1 MQIDRIAVGLR
12 PRSGWE
18 SLDLGFQMSRQWWR
32 QAWGI
37 WLTLYIPTA
46 VLVLSVFTN
55 KFYAVLLL
63 WWLKPLFDRA
73 VLYGLSRLVFGEQS
87 GIAGTLRAAR
97 EWMRPGMFVAL
108 TLRRFELAR
117 SFMLPVSSLENQ
129 TGKMAHTRRKVL
141 GSRMRGN
148 AVWLTVVC
156 VHLEWIAMI
165 SLYALGKL
173 LIPSGGKL
181 PMDGNGAESTFLFA
195 DFMSWNLTDAICYV
209 GAVTL
214 IEPFYVA
221 AGFSLYL
228 NRRTILEGW
237 DMEIQLR
244 RLGDRLQSA
253 AQTAIVVLT
262 FSVTVCGVL
271 LLGSANKPLFAAET
285 VQGSASNEIAR
296 ILAEPEFDQHKDVKR
311 WRWLGEE
318 KKKEQKSSRW
328 AHFWSNL
335 AKLFADISQGLL
347 WVAIAILVPVAFYIL
362 RNFVPEPRVRKT
374 EDYEPPANLFGLNV
388 APESL
393 PEDIAAA
400 AAALRRQGRL
410 RDALSL
416 LYRGA
421 LSVLIHRARVIVRPG
436 DTEGDCERA
445 AQAGIP
451 SVASQYFSRL
461 LTIWRQTAYAGLE
474 TNSQAIDDLC
484 RDWKLQFSRPTP
496 VQPTPVQQT
505 PT

>member
-1 MQIDRIAVGLR
+1 MQLDRIAVGLR

-46 VLVLSVFTN
+46 IVVLSVFTN
-55 KFYAVLLL
+55 KFHAVLLL

-73 VLYGLSRLVFGEQS
+73 VLHGFSRLVFGEQC
-87 GIAGTLRAAR
+87 GVAGTLRAAR

-108 TLRRFELAR
+108 TLRRFEFAR
-117 SFMLPVSSLENQ
+117 SFTLPVSSLENQ
-129 TGKMAHTRRKVL
+129 TGKSAQKRREVL

-156 VHLEWIAMI
+156 VHLEWITMI
-165 SLYALGKL
+165 SLFALGAIL
-173 LIPSGGKL
+173 VPSGGDI
-181 PMDGNGAESTFLFA
+181 PMDDSGAGSAFAFA
-195 DFMSWNLTDAICYV
+195 DLLSWNLTDAMCYV
-209 GAVTL
+209 IAVSL

-237 DMEIQLR
+237 DMEIALRQL
-244 RLGDRLQSA
+244 GNRLQSA
-253 AQTAIVVLT
+253 LQTAAVVL
-262 FSVTVCGVL
+262 VCVVL
-271 LLGSANKPLFAAET
+271 VVGSGNKPLFAAEIAQ
-285 VQGSASNEIAR
+285 VSASEEIAR
-296 ILAEPEFDQHKDVKR
+296 ILAQPEFDQYKQVKR
-311 WRWLGEE
+311 WRKLGEE
-318 KKKEQKSSRW
+318 KQQEEQESSRW

-347 WVAIAILVPVAFYIL
+347 WVAIAILVPLAFYVL

-374 EDYEPPANLFGLNV
+374 EDYEPPADLFGLNV

-393 PEDIAAA
+393 PADIAAA
-400 AAALRRQGRL
+400 ASDLVRQERL

-421 LSVLIHRARVIVRPG
+421 LSVLIHRYRVEVRTG

-445 AQAGIP
+445 ARATLP
-451 SVASQYFSRL
+451 SDASGYFRRL
-461 LTIWRQTAYAGLE
+461 LTIWRQAAYAGLE
-474 TNSQAIDDLC
+474 TNSQAIDELC
-484 RDWKLQFSRPTP
+484 RDWKLLFP
-496 VQPTPVQQT
+496 QPTSGQQV
-505 PT
+505 PS

>member
-1 MQIDRIAVGLR
+1 VQLDRIAVELR

-46 VLVLSVFTN
+46 VIVLSVFTN

-73 VLYGLSRLVFGEQS
+73 VLYGFSRLVFSEQS

-97 EWMRPGMFVAL
+97 EWMRPGMFIAL
-108 TLRRFELAR
+108 TLRRFDWAR
-117 SFMLPVSSLENQ
+117 SFTLPVSSLENQ
-129 TGKMAHTRRKVL
+129 TGKSAQKRREVL

-165 SLYALGKL
+165 SLFALGAM
-173 LIPSGGKL
+173 LIPSGGDI
-181 PMDGNGAESTFLFA
+181 PMDDNGIGSAFGFSDFL
-195 DFMSWNLTDAICYV
+195 SWNLTDAICYV
-209 GAVTL
+209 GAVSL

-244 RLGDRLQSA
+244 RLSNRLQSA
-253 AQTAIVVLT
+253 AQTTAVVMA
-262 FSVTVCGVL
+262 VGVL
-271 LLGSANKPLFAAET
+271 LVGWVNNPLFAAT
-285 VQGSASNEIAR
+285 TAQASASEEIER
-296 ILAEPEFDQHKDVKR
+296 VLAEPEFDRHKEVQR

-318 KKKEQKSSRW
+318 KKKEQKTSRW
-328 AHFWSNL
+328 EYFWSNL

-347 WVAIAILVPVAFYIL
+347 WVAVAFLVPIVIYVL
-362 RNFVPEPRVRKT
+362 RNFVPEPRVRKI
-374 EDYEPPANLFGLNV
+374 EDYEPPANLFGLKV
-388 APESL
+388 TPESL

-400 AAALRRQGRL
+400 ATALVRQGRL

-421 LSVLIHRARVIVRPG
+421 LSVLIHRHRIVVQAG

-445 AQAGIP
+445 AQASLP
-451 SVASQYFSRL
+451 SQASGYFSRL
-461 LTIWRQTAYAGLE
+461 LTTWRQTAYAGLG
-474 TNSQAIDDLC
+474 TDSQAIEELC
-484 RDWKLQFSRPTP
+484 RDWKLQFSPSTSGP
-496 VQPTPVQQT
+496 QAPS
-505 PT
+505 